1 MKSTYSSDQ
10 PPKIYQRKPLFRKQS
25 QFRPKGWTETV
36 EGYIKEAGKLRT
48 LILLNR
54 KLAGEP
60 YTWHVTINF
69 EQRLSPDEI
78 KAQWDKV
85 CLSLR
90 RSGIIALWVREP
102 TRSDKV
108 HYHLILRNRI
118 DRKALEKVIKAAMP
132 QKLPGQKRA
141 GWHKSIRPVKDD
153 WQLAN
158 YVVKAKIGGYVKK
171 RWVDD
176 YYANKRLLFVTG
188 LPFNK
193 VGEVGGFWVKPKSKM
208 WDSIKAVEE
217 RIDAGLKEPNIVR
230 LVYHAHDLIDGYF
243 PLGDIERS
251 FGYAS
256 DSPAIQQ
263 WIEQLLQD
271 EWAG

>member
-1 MKSTYSSDQ
+1 MNSPYSSDQ
-10 PPKIYQRKPLFRKQS
+10 PAKIYQRKPLFSKPS
-25 QFRPKGWTETV
+25 IFLPKGWTETV
-36 EGYIKEAGKLRT
+36 EGYIREASKLRR
-48 LILLNR
+48 LILDNR
-54 KLAGEP
+54 RLAGEP

-69 EQRLSPDEI
+69 EKHQTPDEV
-78 KAQWDKV
+78 KMQWDKV

-118 DRKALEKVIKAAMP
+118 DRKRLEQIIKEAMP
-132 QKLPGQKRA
+132 QKQPGQKRA
-141 GWHKSIRPVKDD
+141 GWHKSIKPVTDD

-158 YVVKAKIGGYVKK
+158 YVTKAKIGGYVKK

-193 VGEVGGFWVKPKSKM
+193 VGDIGGFWVKPKAKM
-208 WDSIKAVEE
+208 WDSVKALEE
-217 RIDAGLKEPNIVR
+217 RIGEGLKKPNIIR
-230 LVYHAHDLIDGYF
+230 LIHHAHDLIDGYT
-243 PLGDIERS
+243 PLEDIERS

-256 DSPAIQQ
+256 DSPAIRQ